1 MKICARVNKILSTKL
16 ASIIITRKRG
26 QEMDDPTKGF
36 YLTGRDR
43 NTTRIKEGR
52 NERYYDMYINNQHQ
66 QKESGLKT
74 AR

>member
-1 MKICARVNKILSTKL
+1 
-16 ASIIITRKRG
+16 
-26 QEMDDPTKGF
+26 MDDPTKGF

-52 NERYYDMYINNQHQ
+52 NERYDDMYINNQHQ